1 MKYTNMRK
9 LLAALMSAVM
19 LLGLLAGCNNAGNAE
34 TTGATED
41 SSTMANPVASG
52 MLVVNA
58 NGTVNV
64 SYDSDGLVLNLE
76 GADDNGEEL
85 VAEYQDYLG
94 EPCADVVCTLI
105 KNSSTAGYLAESNYV
120 MIKQAVGSQLPGTNF
135 LEELTTDAKAAL
147 EAVKSSALLLVLAEE
162 DLDENGY
169 INLESAKELSLA
181 YLNLGSF
188 DSFDGSATPTNGVY
202 GFKITAGIVE
212 EDLLVDAVTG
222 AVYPGILDANDEDA
236 DLDDDEIGT
245 EPTTADDDGTDAT
258 ATDPVTDP
266 TTDSSSEQS
275 ESSGETTAE
284 ES

>member
-1 MKYTNMRK
+1 MKHTNMRK
-9 LLAALMSAVM
+9 ILAVLMSAVM

-34 TTGATED
+34 TGATED
-41 SSTMANPVASG
+41 TSTMANPIASG

-76 GADDNGEEL
+76 GADDNGNEL
-85 VAEYQDYLG
+85 VAEYPDFLG
-94 EPCADVVCTLI
+94 EPCAEVVCTLI
-105 KNSSTAGYLAESNYV
+105 KNSSVAGYLAESNYV

-147 EAVKSSALLLVLAEE
+147 ETVKSSALLLVLGEE

-181 YLNLGSF
+181 YLKLDAF
-188 DSFDGSATPTNGVY
+188 DSFDGSTAPVNGTY
-202 GFKITAGIVE
+202 GFNITAGALD

-222 AVYPGILDANDEDA
+222 SVYPGVLNTNEDEENLDAGEDV
-236 DLDDDEIGT
+236 GT
-245 EPTTADDDGTDAT
+245 EPVTDDENTEVIAT
-258 ATDPVTDP
+258 EPATDPTA
-266 TTDSSSEQS
+266 DSSNEQPEASE
-275 ESSGETTAE
+275 GATNE
-284 ES
+284 EA

>member
-1 MKYTNMRK
+1 MKHTNMRK
-9 LLAALMSAVM
+9 LLAVAMSAVM
-19 LLGLLAGCNNAGNAE
+19 LLGLLAGCNAGNAE

-41 SSTMANPVASG
+41 SSTMANPIASG

-64 SYDSDGLVLNLE
+64 SYDNDGLVLSLE
-76 GADDNGEEL
+76 GADDNGDEL
-85 VAEYQDYLG
+85 VAEYPDYLG

-105 KNSSTAGYLAESNYV
+105 KNSSTAGYLAESHYV
-120 MIKQAVGSQLPGTNF
+120 MIKQSIGSKLPGTNF

-169 INLESAKELSLA
+169 INLEAAKELSLA

-188 DSFDGSATPTNGVY
+188 DSFDGTSAPINGVY
-202 GFKITAGIVE
+202 GFKVTAGIVE

-222 AVYPGILDANDEDA
+222 SVYPGVLDTNDEEVQ
-236 DLDDDEIGT
+236 DDDTEIGT
-245 EPTTADDDGTDAT
+245 DPTSSDDESAEAPTSEPTT
-258 ATDPVTDP
+258 DP
-266 TTDSSSEQS
+266 TADSSGGQETP
-275 ESSGETTAE
+275 EETTAE